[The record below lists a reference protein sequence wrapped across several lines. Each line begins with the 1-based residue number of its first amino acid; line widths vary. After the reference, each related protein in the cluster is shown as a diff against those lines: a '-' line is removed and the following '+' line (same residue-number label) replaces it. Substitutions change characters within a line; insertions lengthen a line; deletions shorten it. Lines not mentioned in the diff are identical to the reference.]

1 MLIRYLL
8 SKVHD
13 GFVLLKIK
21 KLVDVTIILW
31 VFITYAYR
39 NNRIL
44 INTDCHANEFKLV
57 VFIKFKEIAQ

>member
-1 MLIRYLL
+1 MSQLY
-8 SKVHD
+8 
-13 GFVLLKIK
+13 
-21 KLVDVTIILW
+21 W

>member
-1 MLIRYLL
+1 M
-8 SKVHD
+8 HD
-13 GFVLLKIK
+13 GFLLLKIM
-21 KLVDVTIILW
+21 KLVDVVTIIFW

-57 VFIKFKEIAQ
+57 VFTKFKEITQ